1 MKVLGID
8 PGTGRLGWAI
18 VEKTKSGEK
27 LVDSGC
33 VETTANLP
41 LPLRL
46 EIIFNYLMALIQ
58 RYSPTDAAIEDLFF
72 AKNQKTVISVGAAR
86 GVAILAC
93 QLSKLRINNYT
104 PLQVKAAI
112 TGYGSA
118 DKKQVAYMV
127 KQILKLE
134 ELPHLDDT
142 TDAIALAL
150 FHLFQ
155 ARSHIITLNSS
166 R

>member
-18 VEKTKSGEK
+18 VEKTQGHEK
-27 LVDSGC
+27 LIDCGC
-33 VETTANLP
+33 IETTANLP
-41 LPLRL
+41 LPQRL
-46 EIIFNYLMALIQ
+46 EIIFNHLTALI
-58 RYSPTDAAIEDLFF
+58 RRHSPTDASIEDLFF

-93 QLSKLRINNYT
+93 QLARLKIANYT
-104 PLQVKAAI
+104 PLQVKSAI

-127 KQILKLE
+127 KQILKLN
-134 ELPHLDDT
+134 ELPFLDDAI
-142 TDAIALAL
+142 DAIALAL
-150 FHLFQ
+150 THLSIS
-155 ARSHIITLNSS
+155 RSIA
-166 R
+166 